1 MIETSFSQLRSKLKQ
16 FCDRATSDREPIRVR
31 RREGDDVV
39 LLAADEYQALHETA
53 HLLASPRNAERLLE
67 ALTRARRGQEP
78 PQTVE
83 ELRAA
88 VGL

>member
-1 MIETSFSQLRSKLKQ
+1 MVETSFSELRSKLKQ
-16 FCDRATSDREPIRVR
+16 FCDRATADREPIRVR
-31 RREGDDVV
+31 RRDGEDVV

-53 HLLASPRNAERLLE
+53 HLLASPHNAERLLE
-67 ALTRARRGQEP
+67 ALVRARRGQDT